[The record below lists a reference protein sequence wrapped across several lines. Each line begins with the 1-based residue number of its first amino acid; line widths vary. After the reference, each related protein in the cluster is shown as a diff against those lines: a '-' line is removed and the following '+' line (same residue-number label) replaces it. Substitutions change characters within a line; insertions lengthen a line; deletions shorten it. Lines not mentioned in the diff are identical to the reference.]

1 MPLQPEAATI
11 LRPLVEG
18 GLALGVGM
26 ALLLWAAGSR
36 YFEVI
41 FILGAFG
48 LLVYI
53 SR

>member
-1 MPLQPEAATI
+1 MPLQMEAAAAI
-11 LRPLVEG
+11 RPLVEG

-26 ALLLWAAGSR
+26 AILLWAAGSR

-41 FILGAFG
+41 FLVAAFG

-53 SR
+53 WR